1 MSLPHAPRP
10 VAAPPRADGPPA
22 PPLRLAVVDMSGTSI
37 VERGLQDAA
46 FAHALETHGLAA
58 DAPAHADAVRV
69 FRARRAT
76 SRTAVFAQ
84 VFPDRPAAAAA
95 ARTFE
100 EAFDSLLAEHGAQP
114 VPGAEEALLRLRA
127 LGLRVCLCTG
137 YARHT
142 QNMIL
147 ESLGWMG
154 LADLSLSPDDAGR
167 GVPFPDMILTALLG
181 LDLDDVRGVLVVG
194 DTAEDMTAGRRA
206 GAGLVAG
213 VRTGR
218 DADAALLAA
227 GAHHVVDG
235 LADVPAL
242 VGAGG

>member
-1 MSLPHAPRP
+1 
-10 VAAPPRADGPPA
+10 
-22 PPLRLAVVDMSGTSI
+22 
-37 VERGLQDAA
+37 
-46 FAHALETHGLAA
+46 
-58 DAPAHADAVRV
+58 
-69 FRARRAT
+69 
-76 SRTAVFAQ
+76 
-84 VFPDRPAAAAA
+84 
-95 ARTFE
+95 
-100 EAFDSLLAEHGAQP
+100 
-114 VPGAEEALLRLRA
+114 
-127 LGLRVCLCTG
+127 
-137 YARHT
+137 
-142 QNMIL
+142 
-147 ESLGWMG
+147 MG

-227 GAHHVVDG
+227 GADHVVDG